1 MSIKENLLKGK
12 TDLDE
17 TFCQEK
23 KSANNNQKGKLCV
36 EQDKKA
42 YLLGQMAGRREIS
55 QLQISLS
62 LLCEEK

>member
-1 MSIKENLLKGK
+1 MRLFERK
-12 TDLDE
+12 
-17 TFCQEK
+17 K